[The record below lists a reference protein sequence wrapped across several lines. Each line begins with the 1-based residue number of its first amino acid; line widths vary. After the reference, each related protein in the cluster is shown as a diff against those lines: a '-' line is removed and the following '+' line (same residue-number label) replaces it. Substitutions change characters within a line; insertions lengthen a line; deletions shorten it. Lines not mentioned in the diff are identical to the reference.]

1 MFIKDGLSFVGDGWL
16 KHHVK
21 GFDVDH
27 DPFQDKLGTMHPSRM
42 GPWLQPRETNL
53 KDKYPNLD
61 HFLKTPNKVH
71 GSWVGD
77 YFQPWEL
84 IRF

>member
-1 MFIKDGLSFVGDGWL
+1 
-16 KHHVK
+16 
-21 GFDVDH
+21 
-27 DPFQDKLGTMHPSRM
+27 M

-61 HFLKTPNKVH
+61 HFLETPNKVH